1 MLLLTKSALCTW
13 SLWRGRQDTVLA
25 YAASPCSMEVLLL
38 LLLAAVLQAGLEQL
52 PTLLSQVLE
61 NHTDEVWALQFSHDG
76 RYLASAA
83 KDGAVILW

>member
-1 MLLLTKSALCTW
+1 MHVVAVAGQAGHSACVC
-13 SLWRGRQDTVLA
+13 GLA
-25 YAASPCSMEVLLL
+25 LSMEVLL